1 MAVKGVKDVMN
12 KAKVVTAAATVVASF
27 GVVTQ
32 VHADDT
38 DLATVSNNTEVAQN
52 QATENVTKSD
62 VDVAKANLDTAN
74 QAVSNQEQV
83 VSDATQS
90 ADKAQTAYDK
100 AQQETSEAQK
110 LVDQATPENIATA
123 QNDVTEA
130 EKEVA
135 QAQGAEKVAEDV
147 VNKAQEAVSNQSSVV
162 SQAQQSVNDSQAAV
176 DAAQK
181 DVNDKQAILDGT
193 GQAEIIANRDKAQN
207 DVNSAQEQ
215 VKQSQSDLTKAQ
227 EADANRQEAIDN
239 AQKTVDEANQ
249 TVTSTKSDLDA
260 KTATVTQTQAIED
273 AAQSAVDAAQKDV
286 NDKQAILDGTGQK
299 AILDEADAAKVDKA
313 NKETAL
319 TDAQKGL
326 KEAQEADANR
336 QIAIDNAKTAVDTA
350 NQNVTSTKSD
360 LDAKTV
366 TAQQTEQALK
376 DAEAAY
382 KTAENDYKAINK
394 ITLTQAYVE
403 ALKKYNDY
411 SLSSEERQQVLKT
424 LVEESEALAKLNSYK
439 SNPNDDNST
448 KYQIND
454 LPEDVIK
461 ELSQFAADLVNQIRK
476 AFGTPQVSVTSSS
489 VKFADLVTDGYVS
502 DGWNVTKAINEGQ
515 VGHDAKAVNN
525 AARYFGLPT
534 SPSDD
539 EATGGQYYEDWASS
553 AVYDCITFA
562 TLKQRVYE
570 AVTDFMFNAD
580 EWRHARD
587 IVGGGDVNSHV
598 YFAIDFSKPSSENGA
613 FAGVHFISV
622 AEDQLVTKNNN
633 FDTIAIANPKSAE
646 NVTATYN
653 AAKDSYN
660 QATVAN
666 TAAQSAKPTAQ
677 AAYDNAISQLSSASS
692 ALTQVQSV
700 AVQTPTAQANLTL
713 AETALTKA
721 QERLTKATQAVEDLN
736 ADIKAKQEALTSAKA
751 VLETAQST
759 LAQAQSKKSTAQQA
773 KATAQAAYDNAIS
786 QLSSASATLT
796 QKQSVA
802 IQTPTA
808 KANLA
813 SAQSTLKQAQESLVK
828 AQKAVDDLNADI
840 TVKQANLA
848 SAKQVLSTKQA
859 TLATKEAN
867 LTAEQARL
875 VGLQNSLATAQ
886 DNVSSAQAN
895 VVATKANLDKA
906 KHYLTS
912 LQTAP
917 QLLADAKKQEET
929 ARTHLLDALDTLET
943 ELLKLKDL
951 QVKQAVAQAVYDTTS
966 KAYQTILDA
975 QEKQRLQDEYNAIVA
990 QGKTPVPIVDKTGKI
1005 LGYRV
1010 EDPQVEIQSSTS
1022 SSSVKAVEEVPAVK
1036 ASVLPET
1043 GENSSILTILLG
1055 CLMTLWGLIE
1065 VRRNK
1070 AK

>member
-1 MAVKGVKDVMN
+1 MN
-12 KAKVVTAAATVVASF
+12 KAKVVTAAATVAASF

-52 QATENVTKSD
+52 QATDNVTKAD
-62 VDVAKANLDTAN
+62 VDVTKANLDAAN
-74 QAVSNQEQV
+74 QAVSSQEQV
-83 VSDATQS
+83 VDDAASTVDSAQEAYNQAQQATSDAQN
-90 ADKAQTAYDK
+90 
-100 AQQETSEAQK
+100 
-110 LVDQATPENIATA
+110 LVDQATPENIANAKT
-123 QNDVTEA
+123 
-130 EKEVA
+130 
-135 QAQGAEKVAEDV
+135 
-147 VNKAQEAVSNQSSVV
+147 
-162 SQAQQSVNDSQAAV
+162 
-176 DAAQK
+176 
-181 DVNDKQAILDGT
+181 
-193 GQAEIIANRDKAQN
+193 
-207 DVNSAQEQ
+207 DVNSAQNQVEQ
-215 VKQSQSDLTKAQ
+215 ADNTEKVAESTAQQAQ
-227 EADANRQEAIDN
+227 EAVNNQSEVVDS
-239 AQKTVDEANQ
+239 AQ
-249 TVTSTKSDLDA
+249 SD
-260 KTATVTQTQAIED
+260 VN
-273 AAQSAVDAAQKDV
+273 AAQSAVDVAQKDV

-319 TDAQKGL
+319 AEAQKGL

-336 QIAIDNAKTAVDTA
+336 QIAIDNAKTAVDKA

-376 DAEAAY
+376 DAETVY

-424 LVEESEALAKLNSYK
+424 LVEESEALAKVNSYK

-553 AVYDCITFA
+553 AVYDGITFA

-587 IVGGGDVNSHV
+587 IVGGGDINSHV

-622 AEDQLVTKNNN
+622 AEDQLTTKNNN
-633 FDTIAIANPKSAE
+633 FDTNAIANPKSAE
-646 NVTATYN
+646 NVTTTYN

-666 TAAQSAKPTAQ
+666 TAAQSAKSTAQ
-677 AAYDNAISQLSSASS
+677 SAYDNAISQLSSASS
-692 ALTQVQSV
+692 ALTQAQLV
-700 AVQTPTAQANLTL
+700 AIQTPTAQANLTS
-713 AETALTKA
+713 AETALNKAKDRLVKA
-721 QERLTKATQAVEDLN
+721 QKAVEDLN
-736 ADIKAKQEALTSAKA
+736 ADIKVK
-751 VLETAQST
+751 
-759 LAQAQSKKSTAQQA
+759 
-773 KATAQAAYDNAIS
+773 
-786 QLSSASATLT
+786 
-796 QKQSVA
+796 
-802 IQTPTA
+802 
-808 KANLA
+808 KANL
-813 SAQSTLKQAQESLVK
+813 V
-828 AQKAVDDLNADI
+828 
-840 TVKQANLA
+840 
-848 SAKQVLSTKQA
+848 SAKQVLATRQA
-859 TLATKEAN
+859 SLATKQNVLRTEQKRLAN
-867 LTAEQARL
+867 
-875 VGLQNSLATAQ
+875 LQNSLATAQ
-886 DNVSSAQAN
+886 DNVSRAQAN
-895 VVATKANLDKA
+895 VVAAKANLDKA

-951 QVKQAVAQAVYDTTS
+951 QVKQAAAQAVYDTTS

-990 QGKTPVPIVDKTGKI
+990 QGKTPVPIVDETGKI
-1005 LGYRV
+1005 VGY
-1010 EDPQVEIQSSTS
+1010 QVENIQYSALATEVNNTKATAL
-1022 SSSVKAVEEVPAVK
+1022 SVKTANDTLQKSSEISEAT
-1036 ASVLPET
+1036 LPET
-1043 GENSSILTILLG
+1043 GESSSALVILLG
-1055 CLMTLWGLIE
+1055 FLMTLWGLVG
-1065 VRRNK
+1065 VRHNK
-1070 AK
+1070 VK

>member
-736 ADIKAKQEALTSAKA
+736 ADI
-751 VLETAQST
+751 
-759 LAQAQSKKSTAQQA
+759 
-773 KATAQAAYDNAIS
+773 
-786 QLSSASATLT
+786 
-796 QKQSVA
+796 
-802 IQTPTA
+802 
-808 KANLA
+808 
-813 SAQSTLKQAQESLVK
+813 
-828 AQKAVDDLNADI
+828 

>member
-1 MAVKGVKDVMN
+1 MN
-12 KAKVVTAAATVVASF
+12 KAKVVTAAATVAASF

-52 QATENVTKSD
+52 QATDNVTKAD
-62 VDVAKANLDTAN
+62 VDVTKANLDAAN
-74 QAVSNQEQV
+74 QAVSSQEQV
-83 VSDATQS
+83 VDDAASTVDSAQEAYNQAQQATSDAQNL
-90 ADKAQTAYDK
+90 A
-100 AQQETSEAQK
+100 
-110 LVDQATPENIATA
+110 DQATPENIANAKTDVNSA
-123 QNDVTEA
+123 QNQVE
-130 EKEVA
+130 
-135 QAQGAEKVAEDV
+135 QADNTEKVAESTAQQ
-147 VNKAQEAVSNQSSVV
+147 AQEAVNNQSEVV
-162 SQAQQSVNDSQAAV
+162 DSAQSDVNTAQSAV

-193 GQAEIIANRDKAQN
+193 GQAEIIANRDKAQA
-207 DVNSAQEQ
+207 DVNSAQAQ
-215 VKQSQSDLTKAQ
+215 VSQKEADLTKAQ
-227 EADANRQEAIDN
+227 EADANRQIAIDN
-239 AQKTVDEANQ
+239 AKTAVDKANQ
-249 TVTSTKSDLDA
+249 NVTSTKSDLDA
-260 KTATVTQTQAIED
+260 KTATATQTQATED

-319 TDAQKGL
+319 TEAQKGL

-336 QIAIDNAKTAVDTA
+336 QATIDNAKAAVDTA

-360 LDAKTV
+360 LDAKTA

-376 DAEAAY
+376 DAETAY

-424 LVEESEALAKLNSYK
+424 LVEESEALAKVNSYK

-553 AVYDCITFA
+553 AVYDGITFA

-622 AEDQLVTKNNN
+622 AEDQLTTKNNN
-633 FDTIAIANPKSAE
+633 FDTNAIANPKSAE

-666 TAAQSAKPTAQ
+666 TAAQSAKSTAQ
-677 AAYDNAISQLSSASS
+677 SAYDNAISQLSSASS
-692 ALTQVQSV
+692 VLTQAQSV
-700 AVQTPTAQANLTL
+700 AIQTPTAQANLASAQSTL
-713 AETALTKA
+713 TQAKENLVSA
-721 QERLTKATQAVEDLN
+721 QKAVEDLN
-736 ADIKAKQEALTSAKA
+736 ADIKD
-751 VLETAQST
+751 
-759 LAQAQSKKSTAQQA
+759 KK
-773 KATAQAAYDNAIS
+773 
-786 QLSSASATLT
+786 
-796 QKQSVA
+796 
-802 IQTPTA
+802 
-808 KANLA
+808 
-813 SAQSTLKQAQESLVK
+813 
-828 AQKAVDDLNADI
+828 
-840 TVKQANLA
+840 ANLA
-848 SAKQVLSTKQA
+848 SAKQVLATRQA
-859 TLATKEAN
+859 ALATKQTV
-867 LTAEQARL
+867 LKAEQNRL
-875 VGLQNSLATAQ
+875 ANLQNSLATAQ
-886 DNVSSAQAN
+886 DNVSRAQAN
-895 VVATKANLDKA
+895 VVAAKANLDKA

-951 QVKQAVAQAVYDTTS
+951 QVKQAAAQAVYDTTS

-990 QGKTPVPIVDKTGKI
+990 QGKTPVPIVDETGKI
-1005 LGYRV
+1005 VGY
-1010 EDPQVEIQSSTS
+1010 QVENIQYSALATEVNNTKATAL
-1022 SSSVKAVEEVPAVK
+1022 SVKTANDTLQKSSEISEAT
-1036 ASVLPET
+1036 LPET
-1043 GENSSILTILLG
+1043 GESSSALVILLG
-1055 CLMTLWGLIE
+1055 FLMTLWGLVG
-1065 VRRNK
+1065 VRHNK
-1070 AK
+1070 VK

>member
-1 MAVKGVKDVMN
+1 MLPPKMM
-12 KAKVVTAAATVVASF
+12 
-27 GVVTQ
+27 
-32 VHADDT
+32 
-38 DLATVSNNTEVAQN
+38 L
-52 QATENVTKSD
+52 
-62 VDVAKANLDTAN
+62 
-74 QAVSNQEQV
+74 
-83 VSDATQS
+83 
-90 ADKAQTAYDK
+90 
-100 AQQETSEAQK
+100 QK
-110 LVDQATPENIATA
+110 R
-123 QNDVTEA
+123 

-319 TDAQKGL
+319 TDAKKGL

-515 VGHDAKAVNN
+515 VGHDAEAVNN
-525 AARYFGLPT
+525 ASIL
-534 SPSDD
+534 
-539 EATGGQYYEDWASS
+539 W
-553 AVYDCITFA
+553 
-562 TLKQRVYE
+562 
-570 AVTDFMFNAD
+570 
-580 EWRHARD
+580 
-587 IVGGGDVNSHV
+587 
-598 YFAIDFSKPSSENGA
+598 
-613 FAGVHFISV
+613 
-622 AEDQLVTKNNN
+622 
-633 FDTIAIANPKSAE
+633 IANF
-646 NVTATYN
+646 
-653 AAKDSYN
+653 
-660 QATVAN
+660 
-666 TAAQSAKPTAQ
+666 
-677 AAYDNAISQLSSASS
+677 
-692 ALTQVQSV
+692 
-700 AVQTPTAQANLTL
+700 
-713 AETALTKA
+713 
-721 QERLTKATQAVEDLN
+721 
-736 ADIKAKQEALTSAKA
+736 
-751 VLETAQST
+751 
-759 LAQAQSKKSTAQQA
+759 
-773 KATAQAAYDNAIS
+773 
-786 QLSSASATLT
+786 
-796 QKQSVA
+796 
-802 IQTPTA
+802 
-808 KANLA
+808 
-813 SAQSTLKQAQESLVK
+813 
-828 AQKAVDDLNADI
+828 
-840 TVKQANLA
+840 
-848 SAKQVLSTKQA
+848 
-859 TLATKEAN
+859 
-867 LTAEQARL
+867 
-875 VGLQNSLATAQ
+875 
-886 DNVSSAQAN
+886 
-895 VVATKANLDKA
+895 
-906 KHYLTS
+906 
-912 LQTAP
+912 
-917 QLLADAKKQEET
+917 
-929 ARTHLLDALDTLET
+929 
-943 ELLKLKDL
+943 
-951 QVKQAVAQAVYDTTS
+951 
-966 KAYQTILDA
+966 TI
-975 QEKQRLQDEYNAIVA
+975 
-990 QGKTPVPIVDKTGKI
+990 
-1005 LGYRV
+1005 
-1010 EDPQVEIQSSTS
+1010 
-1022 SSSVKAVEEVPAVK
+1022 
-1036 ASVLPET
+1036 
-1043 GENSSILTILLG
+1043 
-1055 CLMTLWGLIE
+1055 
-1065 VRRNK
+1065 
-1070 AK
+1070 